1 MRLPMLL
8 EMIDA
13 HHKDNR
19 LPLRF
24 LIACSGI
31 IMDRLE
37 MMRCFVAVAD
47 HASFAEA
54 ARRLGLSTSSLTR
67 HVAGLEAELQVQ
79 LFRRTTRAVSL
90 TDDGARFLGRARGIL
105 ADYDEAKA
113 TLESDTADLTGR
125 LVVTAP
131 VIFGRMHVAPL
142 LAELAIRHSRL
153 QIELQVS
160 DRFESLVED
169 GIDVAFR
176 IGEMPDSSDI
186 SIRVGSVR
194 RVLVA
199 TPAYLGAAPPL
210 AAPADLAAHRL
221 IRFQA
226 LTPAGQW
233 NFFPAAGPISLRPPV
248 TFSTN
253 SADVAIGL
261 ALDAAGL
268 TFALS
273 YQVFGH
279 LKSGRLVRLLQ
290 DCEPPVMPI
299 SLVTSG
305 SRQMSAR
312 LRVLLG
318 LVRTAAAW
326 DFALTA

>member
-1 MRLPMLL
+1 MCLPVLL

-13 HHKDNR
+13 YHKDNR
-19 LPLRF
+19 LLLRF
-24 LIACSGI
+24 FIACIGI

-47 HASFAEA
+47 HVSFAEA

-67 HVAGLEAELQVQ
+67 HVAGLEGELNVQ

-105 ADYDEAKA
+105 ADYDEARA
-113 TLESDTADLTGR
+113 ALESDTADLTGR

-142 LAELAIRHSRL
+142 LAELAARHSRL

-176 IGEMPDSSDI
+176 IGAMPDSSDI
-186 SIRVGSVR
+186 AVRVGSVR

-199 TPAYLGAAPPL
+199 TPAYLASAPPL

-226 LTPAGQW
+226 LTPAAQW
-233 NFFPAAGPISLRPPV
+233 SFFPTGGPIALRPPV
-248 TFSTN
+248 AFSTN
-253 SADVAIGL
+253 SADVAIGQ
-261 ALDAAGL
+261 ALNSGGL
-268 TFALS
+268 TLALS
-273 YQVFGH
+273 YQIFDH
-279 LKSGRLVRLLQ
+279 LKSGALVRLLP

-318 LVRTAAAW
+318 LVRNAAAW